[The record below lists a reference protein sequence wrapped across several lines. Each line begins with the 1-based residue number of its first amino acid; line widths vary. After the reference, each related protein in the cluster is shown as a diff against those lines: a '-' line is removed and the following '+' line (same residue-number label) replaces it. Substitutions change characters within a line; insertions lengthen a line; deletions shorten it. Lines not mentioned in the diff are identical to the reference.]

1 MGLFKSLRKKN
12 KRTML
17 DDKYTV
23 FMVLAEDY
31 LPKNNDAVKEIIDD
45 LSASENADG
54 EKPLKQT
61 LPFATFKNAEDFLN
75 ELRTLSANESS
86 PIPFKYMAI
95 WEFDKNQKP
104 KPGKPGSGSGNPH
117 EWITLPNFKV
127 SYDFENLTKVLFESI
142 FNDPNNDDVPYD
154 EKKQIAESLKEA
166 YMNSLGVGEDQV
178 AHIPT
183 EAETSRGAVNLTIP
197 AYADVQDEDDV
208 GETPADTTTVY
219 DPESNTF
226 INPDEKSVASQS
238 PQSQVPK
245 DNAESAKDKAVQ
257 NLSEDNI
264 DKNDTDLVIPSREKR
279 ANKRTI
285 NDEVNDET
293 AEARQ
298 KGYVEAPQ
306 FAVKVLDPVNPGQ
319 PGYVDYQLNQQKKTY
334 NAYLK
339 NLEKKI
345 NDSNEKAIVKQR
357 ESYRKAAAET
367 IAQFKEAHKND
378 LDNLHDDI
386 FHKLYAKKEDES
398 KKENTKI
405 DDQEQ
410 LELKEAQRAYEKQ
423 QEQIHEDAKANRADL
438 EKRLTAKYDK
448 LATDQFTKDS
458 EKLLKQNEQEQAKL
472 QKQQDRKYEIK
483 AREDA
488 AQLRINGQQALQKA
502 MEHYDHQLSK
512 VRTKVT
518 AEDMNAQQ
526 TVTAA
531 KRAETESKRVDA
543 PYQEIREA
551 NQTISDLKAQL
562 SKVTTERDN
571 YQKESVDRH
580 TEVKNLNHKLDAARK
595 DYSALNKELINQQ
608 MSNSNKTSSDNLNR
622 MVQLMIT
629 QQLANQKPENKQQE
643 SPQLKTLMK
652 GAKRTMIGGITVL
665 VLLIAG
671 GTGLFIHQQNVN
683 NARIASLTNTMN
695 RRVAEAK
702 AAKATPQPSQAEVDK
717 KALTALHANDS
728 NALNK
733 LQTETYYQLDK
744 AIIDNNADAANAA
757 VSAMGDNLKMNDRY
771 RSTQAENLLK
781 NAHNDDLANKVAD
794 ANK

>member
-23 FMVLAEDY
+23 FMVLTEDY

-54 EKPLKQT
+54 EKSLKQT

-117 EWITLPNFKV
+117 EWITLPNFEV

-154 EKKQIAESLKEA
+154 EKKQIAENLKQA
-166 YMNSLGVGEDQV
+166 YMSSLGVGEDQV

-197 AYADVQDEDDV
+197 AYADVQDDV
-208 GETPADTTTVY
+208 SDTPAETTTVY
-219 DPESNTF
+219 DPDSNTF
-226 INPDEKSVASQS
+226 ISPDEKSAVNPASQ
-238 PQSQVPK
+238 PQPSK
-245 DNAESAKDKAVQ
+245 DNDEPSKDATDKD
-257 NLSEDNI
+257 LIEDHVINH
-264 DKNDTDLVIPSREKR
+264 DHDLAIPSREKR

-319 PGYVDYQLNQQKKTY
+319 PGYVDYQLNQQKKTF

-367 IAQFKEAHKND
+367 IAQFKEAHKKD
-378 LDNLHDDI
+378 LDNLHEDI
-386 FHKLYAKKEDES
+386 FNKLYAKKEDES
-398 KKENTKI
+398 KKENHKI

-410 LELKEAQRAYEKQ
+410 LELKEAKRAYEKQ
-423 QEQIHEDAKANRADL
+423 QEQIHEDAKANREDL

-488 AQLRINGQQALQKA
+488 AQLRINGQQTLQKA

-551 NQTISDLKAQL
+551 NQTISELKAQL

-571 YQKESVDRH
+571 YQKQSVDRH
-580 TEVKNLNHKLDAARK
+580 TEVKNLNHKLDAVRK

-608 MSNSNKTSSDNLNR
+608 MSNSNKNSSDNLNK

-629 QQLANQKPENKQQE
+629 QQLSNQKPNSDQHESQQF
-643 SPQLKTLMK
+643 KTLMK
-652 GAKRTMIGGITVL
+652 GAKRAMIGGVTML
-665 VLLIAG
+665 VLILAG

-683 NARIASLTNTMN
+683 NARIANLTNTMN

-702 AAKATPQPSQAEVDK
+702 ATKAASQPSQTEIDK
-717 KALTALHANDS
+717 KALTALHSNNS

-733 LQTETYYQLDK
+733 LQSETYYQLDK
-744 AIIDNNADAANAA
+744 AIIDNNADAVNAA

-771 RSTQAENLLK
+771 RASQAESLLK
-781 NAHNDDLANKVAD
+781 SAHNDDLANKVAD